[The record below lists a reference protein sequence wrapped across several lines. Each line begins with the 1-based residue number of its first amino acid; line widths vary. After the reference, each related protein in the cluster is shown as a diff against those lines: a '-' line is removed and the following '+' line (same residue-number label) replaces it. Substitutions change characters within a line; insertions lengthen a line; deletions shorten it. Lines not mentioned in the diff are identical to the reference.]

1 MSINAVVMLFENT
14 NLKTADQ
21 THAMPGRNARA
32 EIEVSCV
39 SGDKLQQ
46 IESDGNAAQVTAFPQ
61 APDPVTANI

>member
-21 THAMPGRNARA
+21 THAIPFRNARA

-39 SGDKLQQ
+39 AGDNLQQ
-46 IESDGNAAQVTAFPQ
+46 IASDGNAAQVAAFPQ